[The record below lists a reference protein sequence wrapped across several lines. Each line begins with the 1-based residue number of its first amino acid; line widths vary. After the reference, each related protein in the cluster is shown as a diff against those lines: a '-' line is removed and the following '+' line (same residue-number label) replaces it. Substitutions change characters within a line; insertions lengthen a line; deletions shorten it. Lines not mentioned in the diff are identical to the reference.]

1 MKKLITLLPKL
12 DMEPITSK
20 KIIFDANILVRYS
33 RTNYSIPLLQRA
45 ASNNLAII
53 SNNYLLSEIHK
64 AVLKNKWLNLKQAN
78 TYIELLKKVIVVK
91 TETANYRISP
101 DPKDNY
107 LFDLAIQNNCAFI
120 ISDDRELLEFEL
132 KPIPVYSSN
141 WFIKHYPI

>member
-1 MKKLITLLPKL
+1 MHNIVIDACVWLRFSRNNDIHPLLA
-12 DMEPITSK
+12 IASK
-20 KIIFDANILVRYS
+20 HKFAIIF
-33 RTNYSIPLLQRA
+33 
-45 ASNNLAII
+45 
-53 SNNYLLSEIHK
+53 NNYLLSEIHN
-64 AVLKNKWLNLKQAN
+64 ALLNNKWVSEKRAN
-78 TYIELLKKVIVVK
+78 NIIAFITKFCVSK
-91 TETANYRISP
+91 TAAANYRISP